1 MFQTLLQVGRLEQG
15 GSQDWREELERLRV
29 TLQSSEKNCMVEMSK
44 LCKSNQIIKDK
55 VEELEQ
61 SNILEVREKYKRCLF
76 YNCFQT
82 LTSDENKN
90 NNQKITKKPEN
101 NIVTE
106 KPNTTQDLWRLIAE
120 VSTILSKKYNCS

>member
-1 MFQTLLQVGRLEQG
+1 
-15 GSQDWREELERLRV
+15 
-29 TLQSSEKNCMVEMSK
+29 MVEMSK